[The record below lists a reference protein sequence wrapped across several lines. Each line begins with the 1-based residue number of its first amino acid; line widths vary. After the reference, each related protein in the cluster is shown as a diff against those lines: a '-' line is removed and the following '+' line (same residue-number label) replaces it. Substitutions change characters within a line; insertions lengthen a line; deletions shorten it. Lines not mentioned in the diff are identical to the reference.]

1 MNSDKE
7 IDNYAKRMA
16 DRFGKLPEELENLFY
31 VVKIRNAGAVIGFEK
46 IIVKNGL
53 LIAFFVSNP
62 MSPYYKSRAFA
73 SVMEKIAA
81 NQGTI
86 ELKQN
91 ETKLKILSRN
101 VLSLK
106 QAYGILCKLK

>member
-7 IDNYAKRMA
+7 TDNYAKRLA
-16 DRFGKLPEELENLFY
+16 DRFGALPEELDNLFY
-31 VVKIRNAGAVIGFEK
+31 VVKIRNAGAAIGFEK

-62 MSPYYKSRAFA
+62 MSPYYKSRTFA

-81 NQGTI
+81 SPGKI

-91 ETKLKILSRN
+91 ENKLKILSRN
-101 VLSLK
+101 ISSLK
-106 QAYGILCKLK
+106 EAYGILSGLK